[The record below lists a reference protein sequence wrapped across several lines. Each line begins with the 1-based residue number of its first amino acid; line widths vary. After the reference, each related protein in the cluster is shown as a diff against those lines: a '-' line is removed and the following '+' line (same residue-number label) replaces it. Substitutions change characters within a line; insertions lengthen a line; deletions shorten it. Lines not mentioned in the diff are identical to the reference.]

1 MFHGFKFLLLLLRV
15 HYDPQTFSGVFNL
28 LLILQSKE
36 SADDVFLEDSCCCH
50 LFLIGF
56 AVILN
61 FIFDLE
67 KFGFV
72 IAGESTVYKIGVEQ
86 PSIPFA
92 VSLTTKFAL

>member
-1 MFHGFKFLLLLLRV
+1 M
-15 HYDPQTFSGVFNL
+15 D
-28 LLILQSKE
+28 
-36 SADDVFLEDSCCCH
+36 
-50 LFLIGF
+50 
-56 AVILN
+56 LN
-61 FIFDLE
+61 VGGRFIFDLE